1 MTLSFAGGGA
11 NSRQATG
18 GAPRGARHI
27 AIVAHGRFNKI
38 LLAALLRSGDLRGCS
53 EIEQGNCCI
62 NVLDFDMRD
71 ADDVREV
78 ALNFRDHWPAAAV

>member
-1 MTLSFAGGGA
+1 MLAPADS
-11 NSRQATG
+11 SREPP
-18 GAPRGARHI
+18 APPAELPE
-27 AIVAHGRFNKI
+27 V
-38 LLAALLRSGDLRGCS
+38 LLAALLRRGDLRGCS